1 MERDVAVDHV
11 EAIIETLDSAQ
22 LPVPVRELWVFG
34 DLALGLD
41 PIDRLDLYVTKDVL
55 LGGSPEEAA
64 NLEEEYGVSG
74 LGTSVRAEWAES
86 HPEHI
91 VTNASGYA
99 APEKCL
105 ASQLLPADESI
116 HLEVCNASFED
127 NVMQRMRAAIDRRA
141 YEQLLDPR
149 AVLVWREGETADES
163 LQKLRTGEYVFPTL
177 GAALEMLGLD
187 ADEAAEAASELD
199 RWRGDLEG
207 MSVRGDV
214 V

>member
-1 MERDVAVDHV
+1 MERDAAVDHV
-11 EAIIETLDSAQ
+11 ETIIETLDSAH

-41 PIDRLDLYVTKDVL
+41 PIDRLDLYVTKDIL
-55 LGGSPEEAA
+55 LGGAPTEAA
-64 NLEEEYGVSG
+64 TLEDEHGVSG
-74 LGTSVRAEWAES
+74 LGTSVRAEWAKS

-91 VTNASGYA
+91 VANASGYA

-105 ASQLLPADESI
+105 ASQLLPAGEPI
-116 HLEVCNASFED
+116 HLEVCNAGFED
-127 NVMQRMRAAIDRRA
+127 NVLQRMRAAMDREV
-141 YEQLLDPR
+141 YEELLDPR

-177 GAALEMLGLD
+177 AAALEMLGLD
-187 ADEAAEAASELD
+187 ADEATEAASEVN

-207 MSVRGDV
+207 VSVRGDV